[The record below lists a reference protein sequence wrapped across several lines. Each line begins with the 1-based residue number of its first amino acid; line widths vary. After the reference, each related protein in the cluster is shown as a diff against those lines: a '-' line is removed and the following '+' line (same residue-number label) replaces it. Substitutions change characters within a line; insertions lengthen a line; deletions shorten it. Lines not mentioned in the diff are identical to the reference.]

1 MRAAVRERYG
11 APAKVVEIRELE
23 RPAPAADEVLI
34 RIHTASVNIAD
45 WYGVVG
51 RPQVARVTTGMRAPK
66 EIRLGADYA
75 GIVEA
80 AGAGVT
86 DFAPGDEVFGARTG
100 AYADFV
106 VAKAERA
113 IVAKPENVSFEVAAA
128 TPVAAITALQALRD
142 HGRLQPGQNVLV
154 QGASGGVGTYAVQIA
169 KALGAGTV
177 TAVCSTPNVEIAE
190 SLGADRVVDYT
201 AADFTKDAQRYDVL
215 LDIAGTRSLRQLRRV
230 LNPDATVVV
239 VGGRRANRLLGP
251 LSHVVGAKLTSIA
264 TRQRMAF
271 FVAKLTNEDMGV
283 LCDLLETGKLTSVID
298 SRFALEDVAA
308 ALEHQG
314 HGHPRGKIVVTV

>member
-11 APAKVVEIRELE
+11 PPAKVVEIRELE
-23 RPAPAADEVLI
+23 QPTPGADEVVV

-51 RPQVARVTTGMRAPK
+51 RPQVARVTPGLRAPK
-66 EIRLGADYA
+66 ETRLGVDYA
-75 GIVEA
+75 GVVEA
-80 AGAGVT
+80 VGASVS

-100 AYADFV
+100 AYADFIA
-106 VAKAERA
+106 AKADRA
-113 IVAKPENVSFEVAAA
+113 IVKKPPNVSFEDAAA

-142 HGRLQPGQNVLV
+142 HGRLQAGQSVLV

-177 TAVCSTPNVEIAE
+177 AAVCSTPNVAIAE
-190 SLGADRVVDYT
+190 SLGADRIVDYT
-201 AADFTKDAQRYDVL
+201 AADFTKDAERYDVL

-230 LNPDATVVV
+230 LKPDATVVV

-251 LSHVVGAKLTSIA
+251 LTHVVGSKLTSIA

-271 FVAKLTNEDMGV
+271 FIAKLTKEDMSI
-283 LCDLLETGKLTSVID
+283 LRDLLETGKLTSVID
-298 SRFALEDVAA
+298 SRFALEDVPA

-314 HGHPRGKIVVTV
+314 HGHPRGKIVVTL